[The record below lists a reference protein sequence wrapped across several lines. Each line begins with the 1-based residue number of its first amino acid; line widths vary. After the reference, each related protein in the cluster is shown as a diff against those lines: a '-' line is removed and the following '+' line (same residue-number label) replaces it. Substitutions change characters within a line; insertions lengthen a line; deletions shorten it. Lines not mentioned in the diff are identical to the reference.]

1 MINRERE
8 SVEEIL
14 GGQVELPPSGGRE
27 VRQGAKGKHLTDTI
41 LDLFSKGFVTT
52 NRSKGWGTPSPVST
66 VPEPLSFYRKRSNDA
81 VIERL
86 QIL

>member
-14 GGQVELPPSGGRE
+14 GGQVELPPSGGEGGE

-41 LDLFSKGFVTT
+41 LAFTGNNCSDD
-52 NRSKGWGTPSPVST
+52 N
-66 VPEPLSFYRKRSNDA
+66 KRNY
-81 VIERL
+81 EK
-86 QIL
+86 

>member
-14 GGQVELPPSGGRE
+14 GGQVELPPSGGGGE

-41 LDLFSKGFVTT
+41 LDLSSKGFVTT
-52 NRSKGWGTPSPVST
+52 NRDIKDGELLLLLQFLQC
-66 VPEPLSFYRKRSNDA
+66 VPRPLS
-81 VIERL
+81 L
-86 QIL
+86 QKEE